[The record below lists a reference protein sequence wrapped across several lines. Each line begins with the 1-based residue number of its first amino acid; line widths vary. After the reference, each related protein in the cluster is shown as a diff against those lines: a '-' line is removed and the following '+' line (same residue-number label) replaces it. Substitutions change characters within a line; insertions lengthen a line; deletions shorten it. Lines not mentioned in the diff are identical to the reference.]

1 MCLFVSMSLF
11 LFLSLYLFVGLALSV
26 KWTNDSYLF
35 LKLIIDFTH
44 GVSVID
50 FQLEMLSIGFLS
62 LNSVVL
68 PMSPVT

>member
-26 KWTNDSYLF
+26 KWTNESYLF
-35 LKLIIDFTH
+35 LKLIIDIKH
-44 GVSVID
+44 GFSVID